1 MAVSIHNTI
10 KFAYFFDVRKVLR
23 PVGIYVINLKRLNEL
38 APAFDFAVISHR
50 NISLLIA
57 PVVCLE
63 PPVEALVE
71 LFLGQ
76 HYGLTW
82 HNVR

>member
-1 MAVSIHNTI
+1 MAIRVHNTI

-23 PVGIYVINLKRLNEL
+23 PVGIYVINLERLNEL
-38 APAFDFAVISHR
+38 APAFDFAFVSDR

-57 PVVCLE
+57 PFVRLE
-63 PPVEALVE
+63 PPVEALIE